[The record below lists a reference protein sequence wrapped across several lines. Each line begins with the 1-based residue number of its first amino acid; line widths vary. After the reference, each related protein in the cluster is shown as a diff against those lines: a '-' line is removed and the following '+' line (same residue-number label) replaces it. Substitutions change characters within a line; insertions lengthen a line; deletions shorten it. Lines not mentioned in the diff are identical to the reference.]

1 MQFSRPMRLTGIAL
15 AAACTLALSACSGGE
30 ETDSFQIAVNTDGGH
45 QAWSDAV
52 TNQISNTLGIKS
64 TTKSYASFDEL
75 RTDVTERT
83 IKTAF
88 RTGWQPDYPS
98 IYNYLQPIY
107 FTNAGSND
115 GDYSNEEFDDFMR
128 QVSAAQD
135 PEDAYTLQAQGQA
148 VLMQDLPAIP
158 LWYQNI
164 SAVYSKKVDNV
175 EFNWQNQPE
184 YAGITKSGGGAIL
197 THGTQPQNP
206 LVPTATNEVGGGN
219 VIDQMFE
226 GLVRYK
232 ADGEAVNAVADSI
245 TSNDNKTWTVKI
257 KDGQQFSDGSPVT
270 ANSFVKAWNY
280 GAVGK
285 NAQLNSYFF
294 YPIVGFNDAQ
304 EDKSDELSGLKVVD
318 DHTFTIELE
327 QAEASF
333 PARLGYSAFYPLPEK
348 AFDDL
353 EAYGHAPI
361 GNGPYKMAS
370 DDAWEDDV
378 QISLVANDNYKG
390 DVKVKNDG
398 LTFKFYTSLDAAYTD
413 VQAGNLDVL
422 EQVPEGSLKGFTT
435 DAKVNAISEPGS
447 VFQSFTIPVTL
458 EHFGMDEE
466 GRLRRA
472 AISMAIDREAITEKV
487 FHGTRTPA
495 ADFSSPLMPGWTDQI
510 EGNDVLQYNPEKA
523 KELWAKANEISEW
536 KTGK

>member
-15 AAACTLALSACSGGE
+15 AAACTLALSACSGSS
-30 ETDSFQIAVNTDGGH
+30 DSKVDTFQIAVNTDGGH

-107 FTNAGSND
+107 FTGAGSND
-115 GDYSNEEFDDFMR
+115 GDYSNKDFDGLMR
-128 QVSAAQD
+128 QVAGAQD
-135 PEDAYTLQAQGQA
+135 PEQAYKLQADAQA
-148 VLMQDLPAIP
+148 VLMKDLPAIP
-158 LWYQNI
+158 LWYSNI
-164 SAVYSKKVDNV
+164 AAVYSKKVDNV
-175 EFNWQNQPE
+175 TFNWQNQPE
-184 YAGITKSGGGAIL
+184 YAGITKAEGKIL

-206 LVPTATNEVGGGN
+206 LIPTATNEVGGGN
-219 VIDQMFE
+219 VINQMYS
-226 GLVRYK
+226 GLVRYT
-232 ADGEAVNAVADSI
+232 ADGETVNDVAESI
-245 TSNDNKTWTVKI
+245 TSKDNKTWTVKI
-257 KDGQQFSDGSPVT
+257 KSGQKFSDGSAVN
-270 ANSFVKAWNY
+270 ADSFLKAWNY
-280 GAVGK
+280 GAAGK
-285 NAQLNSYFF
+285 NKQLNSYFF
-294 YPIVGFNDAQ
+294 YPIVGFDDAQ
-304 EDKSDELSGLKVVD
+304 ADKADTMSGLKKVD
-318 DHTFTIELE
+318 DLTFTIELA

-333 PARLGYSAFYPLPEK
+333 PARLGYSAFFPVPVK

-353 EAYGHAPI
+353 KAYGRAPI

-370 DDAWEDDV
+370 KDAWEDDV
-378 QISLVANDNYKG
+378 QIELVKNDAYQG
-390 DVKVKNDG
+390 DIKVKNKG
-398 LTFKFYTSLDAAYTD
+398 LLFKFYTNLEAAYTD

-422 EQVPEGSLKGFTT
+422 ESVPDGSLKTFTT
-435 DAKVNAISEPGS
+435 DKKVNAISEPGS
-447 VFQSFTIPVTL
+447 VFQSFTIPVTA

-472 AISMAIDREAITEKV
+472 AISMAINREAITDKV

-495 ADFSSPLMPGWTDQI
+495 SDFSSPLMPGWTDKI

-523 KELWAKANEISEW
+523 KELWAKADKINKW
-536 KTGK
+536 TTK